1 MAQAKARLSAV
12 EVKQAK
18 PDPTGKTRILAD
30 GGGLRLVIQ
39 ANGAKYWQFRTA
51 RGGKETTLQLGIFPQ
66 TDLATA
72 RHKADE
78 LRKQARAALDRLNAA
93 TSNR

>member
-30 GGGLRLVIQ
+30 GGGLRLVIHPS
-39 ANGAKYWQFRTA
+39 GSKYWQFRTA
-51 RGGKETTLQLGIFPQ
+51 RGGKETTLQV
-66 TDLATA
+66 
-72 RHKADE
+72 
-78 LRKQARAALDRLNAA
+78 AAWRGCE
-93 TSNR
+93 SSRSGH